1 LLLQHGDIVPYLA
14 RGLTNITKT
23 RLFFLNTQTLD
34 EYTVCDIILGQ
45 MNTTNEKIGQL
56 VQKLRQERGLT
67 QAAFARKLNTSQ
79 SAVNRIEHGKQNLS
93 LETLGRIS
101 DVLNRQLISLAA
113 GSMNLSIEG
122 GRELSGTIEVKTS
135 KNAAVGLLCASL
147 LNSGTTR
154 LKNMPKIEE
163 VKRIIEVLESIGVVV
178 RWVGGDVVIKPPVKL
193 LVDKIQKDAARK
205 TRSVIMLVGPL
216 MHLMNELAIPY
227 AGGCELGKR
236 TVLPHIY
243 ALEEFGVSIEARS
256 GHYQVSVRKRL
267 PSRPVVLYESGDT
280 TTENALMAAARFDGE
295 TVIRL
300 ASANYAIQDLCFF
313 LQKLG
318 VRIEGIGTTTLRIK
332 GTKTIKRNITYY
344 PSEDP
349 VEAMTFI
356 ATAVVTNSKIKIE
369 RAPIEFLEL
378 ELLKL
383 EKMGLTYEQSQPYK
397 ANNGK
402 TNLVDIT
409 VHKHNGGLVAPEDKL
424 YARPFPG
431 LNIDHLPY
439 FVPIAAVAK
448 GRTMIHDWVY
458 EDRALMYTELKKI
471 GVNLELA
478 DPHRVFVEG
487 PTKWRAADITCPAGI
502 RPAVMLLIGMM
513 AANGVSVLRNVYT
526 INRGY
531 EDLAER
537 LNSLGANITVLHDIG

>member
-1 LLLQHGDIVPYLA
+1 
-14 RGLTNITKT
+14 
-23 RLFFLNTQTLD
+23 
-34 EYTVCDIILGQ
+34 

-67 QAAFARKLNTSQ
+67 QAVFARKLNTSQ

-122 GRELSGTIEVKTS
+122 GHELSGTIEVKTS

-163 VKRIIEVLESIGVVV
+163 VKRIIEVLESIGVAV
-178 RWVGGDVVIKPPVKL
+178 RWVGSDVVIKPPAKL
-193 LVDKIQKDAARK
+193 LLDKIQKDAARK

-216 MHLMNELAIPY
+216 MHLMNEFAIPY

-243 ALEEFGVSIEARS
+243 ALEEFGVNIEARN
-256 GHYQVSVRKRL
+256 GHYQVSVRKNL
-267 PSRPVVLYESGDT
+267 PSRAVVLYESGDT
-280 TTENALMAAARFDGE
+280 TTENALMAASRFEGE
-295 TVIRL
+295 TVIKM

-318 VRIEGIGTTTLRIK
+318 VRVDGVGTTTLRVK
-332 GTKTIKRNITYY
+332 GVKTIKRNITYS

-356 ATAVVTNSKIKIE
+356 AAAVVTNSKIKVE

-383 EKMGLTYEQSQPYK
+383 EKMGLTYEQSETYK
-397 ANNGK
+397 AGNGK
-402 TNLVDIT
+402 TDLVDIT
-409 VHKHNGGLVAPEDKL
+409 VHKHNGSLIAPEDKL

-439 FVPIAAVAK
+439 FVPIAAVAR

-513 AANGVSVLRNVYT
+513 AADGVSVLRNVYT

-537 LNSLGANITVLHDIG
+537 LNSLGAKITVMNDIG